1 MEEKKQE
8 FLQAIGNFDLTP
20 YQQEEAL
27 AVRSNGQKIALE
39 KVCTLGTGLEPIVSF
54 AQNYLSKGEGKSGF
68 YYVHMS
74 PGKHMTKFKD
84 GSAFTGN
91 VVGNKNLLEERARL
105 NYLGMNPTMLFVA
118 ATLANLNEKLDTI
131 QETQEDMLN
140 FIAQKEK
147 SALKGNLDFLMDLYS
162 NYKFNWDSDKYKD
175 ANHIKALDIRQNAA
189 QMIDFYRERIKK
201 HVSKKALLHRD
212 LDVKKMLGT
221 VKDEFKEYQLALYLF
236 GFSSFLEVLLQE
248 NFDQDYL
255 SAITSKIETMSFEY
269 RDLFTKVYSL
279 IESKSKSSLESK
291 LFGGLSVVNKLA
303 GETIAKIPVVNKSQ
317 IDETLISAG
326 EKLGKFK
333 DKRTETTMKY
343 LAAQQSSSVRPFI
356 DNINAINELYNQ
368 PVTLVFDEDYLYLG
382 TGSQEN

>member
-1 MEEKKQE
+1 
-8 FLQAIGNFDLTP
+8 
-20 YQQEEAL
+20 
-27 AVRSNGQKIALE
+27 
-39 KVCTLGTGLEPIVSF
+39 
-54 AQNYLSKGEGKSGF
+54 
-68 YYVHMS
+68 
-74 PGKHMTKFKD
+74 
-84 GSAFTGN
+84 
-91 VVGNKNLLEERARL
+91 
-105 NYLGMNPTMLFVA
+105 MNPTMLFVA

-255 SAITSKIETMSFEY
+255 SAITSRIETMSFEY